1 VRNYSSPAGLGALT
15 VRTTMKYGLTVEVFP
30 SSMISAL
37 RKHPA
42 LRSVARQAL
51 LLSREVGAE
60 AGYAFRQITSNRDRR
75 RRFQANANTLGG
87 VQGRIVRDLQAD
99 GISVVHINDLFPD
112 SDCWASL
119 ASSARAFAESRE
131 VRERTDSFQAG
142 SSRGDEAGKEF
153 LVRRFSTGATI
164 PFDDPMVRF
173 ALASNVLDPINAY
186 LGLMARIHYLDIWYT
201 IPAGKDSPRTYS
213 QNWHR
218 DHEDK
223 KQVKVFLYCSDVDG
237 ASGPL
242 QYVRGSS
249 LTCGRYG
256 GLWSRRS
263 QLYPPADAFER
274 VVDKQQIVTCEV
286 PAGTLVFCD
295 TTGFHRGGLA
305 TANPRLVMNW
315 IYVTGAAYTPRRTI
329 IQTPTASADL
339 STAARCALA

>member
-1 VRNYSSPAGLGALT
+1 
-15 VRTTMKYGLTVEVFP
+15 
-30 SSMISAL
+30 MIRAL

-51 LLSREVGAE
+51 QLSREVSAE
-60 AGYAFRQITSNRDRR
+60 ARYAVRQITRNRTRR
-75 RRFQANANTLGG
+75 QRFRDSASALGG
-87 VQGRIVRDLQAD
+87 VQARIVRDLQAD
-99 GISVVHINDLFPD
+99 GISVVPINDLFPQ
-112 SDCWASL
+112 SDCWSSL
-119 ASSARAFAESRE
+119 ASVARTFAESRE
-131 VRERTDSFQAG
+131 VRERCNSFLAG
-142 SSRGDEAGKEF
+142 ASTGAEAGKEF
-153 LVRRFSTGATI
+153 LVRRYSARASI

-173 ALASNVLDPINAY
+173 ALAPNVLDPINAY
-186 LGLMARIHYLDIWYT
+186 LGLMARIHYVDIWYT
-201 IPAGKDSPRTYS
+201 IPAGQDSPRVYS

-249 LTCGRYG
+249 LSGRRYA

-263 QLYPPADAFER
+263 QLYPPADEFER
-274 VVDKQQIVTCEV
+274 VVDKNEIVTCEV

-305 TANPRLVMNW
+305 TAHPRLVMNW
-315 IYVTGAAYTPRRTI
+315 IYTTGAAYTPRRTI
-329 IQTPTASADL
+329 IQAPTASTEL
-339 STAARCALA
+339 SFAARCALS